1 MKTMMSESM
10 KREFGRA
17 MRSIALVGV
26 IAGAC
31 PPGAWAQQAEAPG
44 ALERRVDAAFEAAF
58 PLYEMARARFNAMVN
73 PLNPAPSPVNGT
85 PVNRRNLIDH
95 TARDVTTPNNDT
107 LYSATWLDLHATPVR
122 IRVPRVEGGRYWS
135 VALLDIFTNN
145 FAILG
150 RQQDGEGPV
159 EVTVVGPQWA
169 GPLPGGRV
177 IRSPSND
184 VQLVGRFLVDG
195 PADLDAVHRI
205 QDGVRVEPLDQSAK
219 TLPQWVPVRTS
230 TDPENFLAVV
240 NEMLS
245 RNPLPAS
252 EVSPFSKWS
261 DLGVGGGAFAFNRS
275 SAAVQAAWRARL
287 PALHQGLR
295 EGLQRGAKKV
305 DGWSVPSPDVG
316 DFGKNHSLRAAVA
329 FGGLSA
335 LPSREAI
342 YLNLEQDPATGE
354 PLDGRRPWKLIVP
367 PIAAKGFWSIS
378 MYEKDAEGRLF
389 FAANPIGRYSVG
401 DRTHGVQRLPD
412 GSIELLLQHN
422 PPVDTRNWLPTPTG
436 TFAMTLRVYG
446 PSKSMLEGNAP
457 LPRLIPAN

>member
-10 KREFGRA
+10 KKEFGRA
-17 MRSIALVGV
+17 MRGIALVGV

-205 QDGVRVEPLDQSAK
+205 QDGVRVEPLDRAAK

-245 RNPLPAS
+245 RNPLAGDRGFSLFKLGRPGRWRRRLCIQPHQRCGSGRLARAAAGPAS
-252 EVSPFSKWS
+252 
-261 DLGVGGGAFAFNRS
+261 RS
-275 SAAVQAAWRARL
+275 SRGPAAW
-287 PALHQGLR
+287 
-295 EGLQRGAKKV
+295 
-305 DGWSVPSPDVG
+305 
-316 DFGKNHSLRAAVA
+316 
-329 FGGLSA
+329 
-335 LPSREAI
+335 
-342 YLNLEQDPATGE
+342 GE
-354 PLDGRRPWKLIVP
+354 KGRRLERTVT
-367 PIAAKGFWSIS
+367 GRGRFR
-378 MYEKDAEGRLF
+378 AEPQPARRGGIRRPECTAL
-389 FAANPIGRYSVG
+389 
-401 DRTHGVQRLPD
+401 
-412 GSIELLLQHN
+412 
-422 PPVDTRNWLPTPTG
+422 TRSHLSQP
-436 TFAMTLRVYG
+436 
-446 PSKSMLEGNAP
+446 
-457 LPRLIPAN
+457 

>member
-10 KREFGRA
+10 KKEFGRA
-17 MRSIALVGV
+17 MRGIALVGV

-150 RQQDGEGPV
+150 RQQDGEG
-159 EVTVVGPQWA
+159 
-169 GPLPGGRV
+169 
-177 IRSPSND
+177 
-184 VQLVGRFLVDG
+184 
-195 PADLDAVHRI
+195 
-205 QDGVRVEPLDQSAK
+205 VRVEPLDRAAK

-245 RNPLPAS
+245 RNPLPAT
-252 EVSPFSKWS
+252 EVSAFSNWA
-261 DLGVGGGAFAFNRS
+261 DLGVGGGAFAFNRT
-275 SAAVQAAWRARL
+275 SAAVQAAWHARL

-316 DFGKNHSLRAAVA
+316 DFGQNHSH
-329 FGGLSA
+329 LSQ
-335 LPSREAI
+335 P
-342 YLNLEQDPATGE
+342 
-354 PLDGRRPWKLIVP
+354 
-367 PIAAKGFWSIS
+367 
-378 MYEKDAEGRLF
+378 
-389 FAANPIGRYSVG
+389 
-401 DRTHGVQRLPD
+401 
-412 GSIELLLQHN
+412 
-422 PPVDTRNWLPTPTG
+422 
-436 TFAMTLRVYG
+436 
-446 PSKSMLEGNAP
+446 
-457 LPRLIPAN
+457 

>member
-10 KREFGRA
+10 KKEFGRA
-17 MRSIALVGV
+17 MRGIALVGV

-184 VQLVGRFLVDG
+184 VQLVGWPGAALHG
-195 PADLDAVHRI
+195 GSL
-205 QDGVRVEPLDQSAK
+205 RVGEAG
-219 TLPQWVPVRTS
+219 R
-230 TDPENFLAVV
+230 
-240 NEMLS
+240 
-245 RNPLPAS
+245 
-252 EVSPFSKWS
+252 
-261 DLGVGGGAFAFNRS
+261 G
-275 SAAVQAAWRARL
+275 RART
-287 PALHQGLR
+287 
-295 EGLQRGAKKV
+295 
-305 DGWSVPSPDVG
+305 
-316 DFGKNHSLRAAVA
+316 
-329 FGGLSA
+329 
-335 LPSREAI
+335 
-342 YLNLEQDPATGE
+342 PATGQ
-354 PLDGRRPWKLIVP
+354 PGHRRVQWRDYR
-367 PIAAKGFWSIS
+367 A
-378 MYEKDAEGRLF
+378 
-389 FAANPIGRYSVG
+389 FALKRNGKEAPAMNYKIY
-401 DRTHGVQRLPD
+401 
-412 GSIELLLQHN
+412 LLQ
-422 PPVDTRNWLPTPTG
+422 
-436 TFAMTLRVYG
+436 
-446 PSKSMLEGNAP
+446 
-457 LPRLIPAN
+457 

>member
-1 MKTMMSESM
+1 MSSQLGQAV
-10 KREFGRA
+10 RV
-17 MRSIALVGV
+17 IALVALSAA
-26 IAGAC
+26 AG
-31 PPGAWAQQAEAPG
+31 PGGAWAQMPEDPV
-44 ALERRVDAAFEAAF
+44 ALERRVDAAFETTF
-58 PLYEMARARFNAMVN
+58 PLFEMARARFNAMVN
-73 PLNPAPSPVNGT
+73 PLNPLPSPVNST
-85 PVNRRNLIDH
+85 PVHQRSLIDH

-150 RQQDGEGPV
+150 RQHDGEGPV
-159 EVTVVGPQWA
+159 EVTVVGPQWT
-169 GPLPGGRV
+169 GPLPDGRV

-184 VQLVGRFLVDG
+184 VQWVGRFLVDG

-205 QDGVRVEPLDQSAK
+205 QDGVRIEPLDRSAK

-245 RNPLPAS
+245 RNPLPAA
-252 EVSPFSKWS
+252 EVAPFSKWA
-261 DLGVGGGAFAFNRS
+261 DLGVGGGAYAFSRTR
-275 SAAVQAAWRARL
+275 AEIQAAWRARL
-287 PALHQGLR
+287 PVLHQGLR

-305 DGWSVPSPDVG
+305 GGWSLPSPDVG
-316 DFGKNHSLRAAVA
+316 DFGGNHSLRAAVA

-342 YLNLEQDPATGE
+342 YLNLEQDPATGV
-354 PLDGRRPWKLIVP
+354 PLDGRRRWKLIVP
-367 PIAAKGFWSIS
+367 PIDAKGFWSIS
-378 MYEKDAEGRLF
+378 MYEKDADGRLF

-401 DRTHGVQRLPD
+401 DRTKGVQRQPD
-412 GSIELLLQHN
+412 GSIELLLQHDA
-422 PPVDTRNWLPTPTG
+422 PPDTRNWLPTPSG
-436 TFAMTLRVYG
+436 PFAMTLRVYV
-446 PSKSMLEGNAP
+446 PSKAMVMGEAP
-457 LPRLIPAN
+457 LPRLLPAP